1 MSIRS
6 IRWFLINQINDE
18 PDLYGLGL
26 TLPSFILK
34 KLASFCQTQ
43 VLPAS
48 FQLDLGISSTTCLV
62 RHEATSRATSR
73 VRHSWRFWWKYV
85 KIRKLNVT
93 LVSYHLPF
101 LDSIRAHKG
110 LHLKSL
116 ASTSGE
122 EFRPVRWCRIVNTSS
137 PARTS
142 RSPFSCA
149 LVEVQDDFHHPDIAS
164 HGIGR
169 WAVVSVLQLSHKKK
183 RLWFHDVSRW
193 SYKTAIFCPHFQ
205 SQLCVRL
212 DSVNCKSE
220 VLNIFYFPF
229 HIWDVILPIHELNIF
244 QDG

>member
-18 PDLYGLGL
+18 PDLYGVNPNSIGVNITQFYFEEIGIFLSDSG
-26 TLPSFILK
+26 SASIFSAGFGNFIHNVPCPTWSHQQGHQQSPTFMEIL
-34 KLASFCQTQ
+34 
-43 VLPAS
+43 
-48 FQLDLGISSTTCLV
+48 
-62 RHEATSRATSR
+62 
-73 VRHSWRFWWKYV
+73 V
-85 KIRKLNVT
+85 KICENQEIEWHWYLIIC
-93 LVSYHLPF
+93 HF

-183 RLWFHDVSRW
+183 KVVISRCFPMVIQD
-193 SYKTAIFCPHFQ
+193 SNFLPSLPVAA
-205 SQLCVRL
+205 LC
-212 DSVNCKSE
+212 
-220 VLNIFYFPF
+220 
-229 HIWDVILPIHELNIF
+229 
-244 QDG
+244 